1 MKNYSSKFNPF
12 AGTGILGITVPI
24 AVYLIGFIAFLIW
37 GVISLLLLPFYMLN
51 QFDSDAFTHITAIV
65 ATVMQTLAV
74 ALLTVILSVFSKM
87 RIYHVLLSV
96 AISSSVFFIV
106 ERFIPKIRWANYPET
121 MVIFPA
127 LFKRYGKNYGWITI
141 AEFVEHKYY
150 LITALLLSASCALI
164 VLITWTIYKITARKE
179 QDKDEL

>member
-1 MKNYSSKFNPF
+1 MKNYNSKFNPF

-87 RIYHVLLSV
+87 KTYHILLSA
-96 AISSSVFFIV
+96 AISSTVFFII
-106 ERFIPKIRWANYPET
+106 ERFTSKIRWSNFPGT
-121 MVIFPA
+121 MMIFPA
-127 LFKRYGKNYGWITI
+127 LFKKIGIRYESLSH
-141 AEFVEHKYY
+141 ADFVEYRYY